1 MKAIRFAVLVVSA
14 LTLLWGGGA
23 SQLAAQ
29 TGPQIKY
36 EAKAARTSKPARSRT
51 KKPTKQKEK
60 PKPSKARKSPKRTK
74 PARPKNQEA
83 LPQPPIVA
91 VPTTPQPSAPQ
102 IPNVTPA
109 TASACEATRVQCFKS
124 LRDSSTLAAALSD
137 AYNLEMDIADLDRSL
152 PAECQIFQIGITT
165 SNSTPHLFMP
175 IPGQEISEDLL
186 KRCEQEFARI
196 DEEKEKLLKRSGVFQ
211 GIIAL
216 VQVLTPESGEQPT
229 PEEEKALLEKIEDEV
244 KALGLPLP
252 EWRAYHERSL
262 KCDTDYA
269 NCMKGKE
276 DQVEL

>member
-1 MKAIRFAVLVVSA
+1 
-14 LTLLWGGGA
+14 
-23 SQLAAQ
+23 
-29 TGPQIKY
+29 
-36 EAKAARTSKPARSRT
+36 
-51 KKPTKQKEK
+51 
-60 PKPSKARKSPKRTK
+60 
-74 PARPKNQEA
+74 
-83 LPQPPIVA
+83 
-91 VPTTPQPSAPQ
+91 
-102 IPNVTPA
+102 
-109 TASACEATRVQCFKS
+109 
-124 LRDSSTLAAALSD
+124 
-137 AYNLEMDIADLDRSL
+137 MDIADLDRSL

-165 SNSTPHLFMP
+165 SNSTPHLFKP
-175 IPGQEISEDLL
+175 IPGQENPEALL
-186 KRCEQEFARI
+186 KLCEQEFARI